1 MKRINKRDVDN
12 VELLFAYLGQSANE
26 YKELH
31 HYTSFES
38 LMCILN
44 YRSFRLSELKR
55 MNDKIEQRF
64 SDNNYFILSM
74 TSACEYISMWA
85 MYGKKEDVKI
95 RISFDSKELKKCLKA
110 DNFYKDRELK
120 EHYFSSQSNISS
132 NITYSDVVYIDSQY
146 YQYKHKENGF
156 DKVFPTYD
164 TVRYLGGLIKYDA
177 WEFERETRIRV
188 LNINDDDFV
197 YLALSEEFL
206 SSIKVTFNPW
216 MKSNIKNMI
225 KKEMALFGIDC
236 KESEYDDQIEDL

>member
-12 VELLFAYLGQSANE
+12 VELLLAYLSQSANE

-44 YRSFRLSELKR
+44 GHSFRLSELKR
-55 MNDKIEQRF
+55 MNDKREHKI

-110 DNFYKDRELK
+110 DNFYKDPLLM

-132 NITYSDVVYIDSQY
+132 NITYSDVVYIDSRN
-146 YQYKHKENGF
+146 YQYKHKENEF
-156 DKVFPTYD
+156 NKIFPSYAA
-164 TVRYLGGLIKYDA
+164 VHYLGGLIKYDA

-197 YLALSEEFL
+197 YLALSEDFL

-216 MKSNIKNMI
+216 MKPNIKYMI
-225 KKEMALFGIDC
+225 KREMDLFGIEC
-236 KESEYDDQIEDL
+236 KESKYDGQIEGL